1 MIVYRMWSCPYC
13 NLYHQITVFNHFFV
27 TCTRKKLSTVHFNK
41 LVTTNWLF
49 RALVQKCMSEVCW
62 SGRVIANYCL
72 HGKWWKLVVVWTSSV
87 KGRERERR
95 HNYWRDQKVCL
106 NMVEKDYCVQLHSW
120 RENNLLNSE
129 WLLWQPV
136 SPFWGID
143 WHWQFQLFYKT
154 RFYFQTSASCKF
166 LFVLCSERKFW
177 QLTLVFSASYRLYLE
192 IP

>member
-1 MIVYRMWSCPYC
+1 
-13 NLYHQITVFNHFFV
+13 
-27 TCTRKKLSTVHFNK
+27 
-41 LVTTNWLF
+41 
-49 RALVQKCMSEVCW
+49 MSEVCW

-95 HNYWRDQKVCL
+95 HNYKKFVWIWWRKIIVCNCTHEEKINLKV
-106 NMVEKDYCVQLHSW
+106 
-120 RENNLLNSE
+120 LLNSE